1 MSFSGIV
8 ELSTALVG
16 LFMMLDA
23 LLAVILGKRYM
34 MWGLEYAPAW
44 YRALIM
50 RISELP
56 SPLLLGIKM
65 AEFSLGLF
73 LFLLAGK
80 FLQKLYPS

>member
-1 MSFSGIV
+1 VNSTGIV

-16 LFMMLDA
+16 LFVMLDA
-23 LLAVILGKRYM
+23 FLAVIFGKRYM
-34 MWGLEYAPAW
+34 LWGLEHAPAW
-44 YRALIM
+44 YRALVM

-56 SPLLLGIKM
+56 SPALLGIKM

-73 LFLLAGK
+73 LILLAGK